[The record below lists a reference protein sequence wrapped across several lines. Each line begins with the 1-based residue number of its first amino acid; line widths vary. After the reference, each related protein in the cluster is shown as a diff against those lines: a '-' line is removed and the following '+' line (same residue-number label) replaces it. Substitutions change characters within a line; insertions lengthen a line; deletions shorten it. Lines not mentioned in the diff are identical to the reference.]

1 MRDLLAGLW
10 ALDPWALAGYLAIMC
25 GLGGLLV
32 YSIIMELVDRAAD
45 RRHRKVSDARRIRRG
60 AQQPAATVARM
71 AQPAPH
77 HGGTVARHRIEP
89 EEAQRLRDKW
99 RSAEQYDR
107 R

>member
-1 MRDLLAGLW
+1 MRELLADFW
-10 ALDPWALAGYLAIMC
+10 ALDPYALAAYLAIMC

-32 YSIIMELVDRAAD
+32 YCIIMELLDSAAEKRQ
-45 RRHRKVSDARRIRRG
+45 RRHSDARRIRHG

-77 HGGTVARHRIEP
+77 HRGTVARHRIEP